1 MKKFL
6 AFLLAAGM
14 LTGIAACG
22 TTKDNDTT
30 TSSEK
35 PSETTAGS
43 EDPGTTS
50 PSYTDPD
57 LPKTFDS
64 DNIVFSFAAISDM
77 HIANSAT
84 DTAAKKLENAFAQ
97 LKKQALIDDEDG
109 LDAVFAVG
117 DLIDSGGYGGKY
129 SQMENYKAVYEK
141 AFSPTETPMIFVPGN
156 HDVAWTGISVFSAEY
171 LNDILGE
178 DYFLTDI
185 DKDAL
190 ADEGNRHCVVN
201 GFHVLTLLPVSSNPV
216 TYTTATKE
224 WLDETLAEITK
235 ENPNQFVIVLT
246 HPMIYNTVYGSDLGP
261 DLYPGITNMWYTKDL
276 PSIGR
281 TGRFPCCIGSTGS
294 GAAAPSPISTP
305 WPRERRSGAGGI
317 PPGSWRLPAR
327 D

>member
-1 MKKFL
+1 
-6 AFLLAAGM
+6 
-14 LTGIAACG
+14 
-22 TTKDNDTT
+22 
-30 TSSEK
+30 
-35 PSETTAGS
+35 
-43 EDPGTTS
+43 
-50 PSYTDPD
+50 
-57 LPKTFDS
+57 
-64 DNIVFSFAAISDM
+64 M

-156 HDVAWTGISVFSAEY
+156 HDVAWTGSSVFSAEY

-185 DKDAL
+185 DMDAL

-216 TYTTATKE
+216 TYTTAT
-224 WLDETLAEITK
+224 
-235 ENPNQFVIVLT
+235 
-246 HPMIYNTVYGSDLGP
+246 
-261 DLYPGITNMWYTKDL
+261 
-276 PSIGR
+276 
-281 TGRFPCCIGSTGS
+281 
-294 GAAAPSPISTP
+294 
-305 WPRERRSGAGGI
+305 
-317 PPGSWRLPAR
+317 
-327 D
+327 